1 MFSLIMVTSI
11 CLFDLA
17 ARMFGTTGKERS
29 AQESPVVKRK
39 VRRCD
44 LNGPSDRVDNNI
56 QPKDT
61 DTSAASASAS
71 AASNKLEKENFRGFE
86 NDFFLS
92 PGKAEEKEKEDTAS
106 PSPTRQNT
114 TEPDETTD
122 ETETNTSS
130 SQRQENDSLA
140 LVPRRRF
147 RIPPVMAQVSPVIL
161 YIPDTNQVTMFWDR
175 SDHSKMLLWMMIQA
189 RREAG
194 IW

>member
-44 LNGPSDRVDNNI
+44 LNGPSNRVDNI
-56 QPKDT
+56 LPTDT

-71 AASNKLEKENFRGFE
+71 AANNKLEKENFRGFE
-86 NDFFLS
+86 SDFLLS
-92 PGKAEEKEKEDTAS
+92 PGKAEEKEKEGTAS

-114 TEPDETTD
+114 TEPDET
-122 ETETNTSS
+122 ETNTSS
-130 SQRQENDSLA
+130 SQRQENDSIA

>member
-1 MFSLIMVTSI
+1 MFAFIMVSTI

-29 AQESPVVKRK
+29 AVRK
-39 VRRCD
+39 IRRCD
-44 LNGPSDRVDNNI
+44 LNGPADRVDNNI
-56 QPKDT
+56 QPSDT

-71 AASNKLEKENFRGFE
+71 ATSNKPEKENFRGFE
-86 NDFFLS
+86 SDFLLS
-92 PGKAEEKEKEDTAS
+92 PGKAEEKEKEDTVS
-106 PSPTRQNT
+106 PSSTQQNT
-114 TEPDETTD
+114 TETD
-122 ETETNTSS
+122 ETKTNTSS
-130 SQRQENDSLA
+130 SQQQENDS

-161 YIPDTNQVTMFWDR
+161 YIPDTNQVTMFCDR